1 MSNARRKPDS
11 TSEVAYSKLSV
22 KSQTVVPRA
31 VRERLRLSP
40 GDRVRFVIEG
50 GKVTLERDSHLEDG
64 DPFVAFTEWASP
76 EDDEAY
82 ADL

>member
-1 MSNARRKPDS
+1 MAGARRKPKAAP
-11 TSEVAYSKLSV
+11 EVAYSKLSV
-22 KSQTVVPRA
+22 KSQTVLPRA
-31 VRERLRLSP
+31 VRERLRLGP
-40 GDRVRFVIEG
+40 GDRVRFVIDG
-50 GKVTLERDSHLEDG
+50 GKVTLERDTHLEDG